1 MKRELIAK
9 DKEIETL
16 KISIEKR
23 DNIIED
29 LKRQFDNK
37 CIEMIHLRK
46 AHYEKLKKIKSFCQ
60 NLIDEY
66 DSLPDLVLESGR
78 ADEFFSWTDFD
89 KIIKIIDG
97 EKK

>member
-1 MKRELIAK
+1 MT
-9 DKEIETL
+9 DKE
-16 KISIEKR
+16 
-23 DNIIED
+23 
-29 LKRQFDNK
+29 
-37 CIEMIHLRK
+37 
-46 AHYEKLKKIKSFCQ
+46 KLQKIKSFCQ

-66 DSLPDLVLESGR
+66 DSAPDWVELER